1 MGSLK
6 PKGKHDMSDQ
16 RHNGALAQMVENADG
31 GNDQV
36 LDHDHAADHDHPIE
50 VAPRHRAVEYD
61 LGNRNP
67 TADIFVAER
76 PWGEFQQ
83 FVSNEQVTVKI
94 ITVQPGHRLSL
105 QKHDHRGEMWQVL
118 DVPIDITVDDTSW
131 RAEPGETVWVPRGST
146 HRMGNS
152 GERPGRLLEV
162 AFGFFDESDIE
173 RLSDD
178 YAR

>member
-1 MGSLK
+1 
-6 PKGKHDMSDQ
+6 MSDQ
-16 RHNGALAQMVENADG
+16 RRNGAIAQMVENADG
-31 GNDQV
+31 GHDQV
-36 LDHDHAADHDHPIE
+36 LDHDLAADHDHPTE

-61 LGNRNP
+61 LGIRNP

-118 DVPIDITVDDTSW
+118 DVPIDITVDETEW
-131 RAEPGETVWVPRGST
+131 QAQPGETIWVPRGST

-162 AFGFFDESDIE
+162 AFGFFDESDIK

>member
-1 MGSLK
+1 MTDQH
-6 PKGKHDMSDQ
+6 HD
-16 RHNGALAQMVENADG
+16 GALAQLLETADG
-31 GNDQV
+31 GHDDA
-36 LDHDHAADHDHPIE
+36 LDHDHDHPSE
-50 VAPRHRAVEYD
+50 VPPRHRAVEYD
-61 LGNRNP
+61 LGLRNP

-118 DVPIDITVDDTSW
+118 DVPIDITVDDRVW
-131 RAEPGETVWVPRGST
+131 QAQPGETIWVPRGST

-152 GERPGRLLEV
+152 GEQPGRLLEV
-162 AFGFFDESDIE
+162 AFGFFDETDIE